1 MFLPKYFCWIMI
13 WPKYFLVD
21 NVFTQIFLLN
31 NVLTQVFLVD
41 NVLTQIFLVGNV
53 GRLQP
58 LHSFFCAG
66 LQQLCP
72 RVSLSVILKH
82 HIIYTFHIFHFS
94 LFIFTISYF
103 WYTHC
108 QQYSEQKSFF
118 ILYPSWLIMWQT
130 FVWTCKHPLNPYCS
144 VLQNFRQTK
153 LPK

>member
-1 MFLPKYFCWIMI
+1 MFLSKYFCWIMI
-13 WPKYFLVD
+13 RPKYFLVD
-21 NVFTQIFLLN
+21 NVLTQIFLLN

-94 LFIFTISYF
+94 LFIFTILYF

-118 ILYPSWLIMWQT
+118 ILSSWVIMWQT
-130 FVWTCKHPLNPYCS
+130 FVWTCKHPLN
-144 VLQNFRQTK
+144 LHQTK
-153 LPK
+153 LPKCMVF